1 MTTNKKHLILTTTKC
16 SVAVALLFWVLR
28 KTNLTEIFLAAKD
41 TNIPLLMAA
50 LFIYFLSYYIRSH
63 RWRLLLRAQGVNAS
77 IPDLL
82 KSYMVGIFFS
92 NFLPSTLGGDAV
104 RVYDAWQLGA
114 SKSRAVATVIVDRF
128 LGLLGLMLFAVGS
141 LLFAQQ
147 LGVHLPSLQLWL
159 LLGAMLVFLLVWMLL
174 VPSRQMVKLIIKM
187 RLPLW
192 QNLQQKLI
200 NIIKA
205 FLVFRNYQAVLS
217 MSLGLS
223 LMVQISV
230 IVHYYLIAKALNLPV
245 TLQIF
250 FLIVP
255 LVTVIMVLPIS
266 INGIGLRENAFVL
279 LLGTFASGISRPEAI
294 AFSWLAYGIVI
305 IQGLLGGIVYALRK

>member
-141 LLFAQQ
+141 LLFAQ
-147 LGVHLPSLQLWL
+147 
-159 LLGAMLVFLLVWMLL
+159 
-174 VPSRQMVKLIIKM
+174 
-187 RLPLW
+187 
-192 QNLQQKLI
+192 
-200 NIIKA
+200 
-205 FLVFRNYQAVLS
+205 
-217 MSLGLS
+217 
-223 LMVQISV
+223 
-230 IVHYYLIAKALNLPV
+230 
-245 TLQIF
+245 
-250 FLIVP
+250 
-255 LVTVIMVLPIS
+255 
-266 INGIGLRENAFVL
+266 
-279 LLGTFASGISRPEAI
+279 
-294 AFSWLAYGIVI
+294 
-305 IQGLLGGIVYALRK
+305 